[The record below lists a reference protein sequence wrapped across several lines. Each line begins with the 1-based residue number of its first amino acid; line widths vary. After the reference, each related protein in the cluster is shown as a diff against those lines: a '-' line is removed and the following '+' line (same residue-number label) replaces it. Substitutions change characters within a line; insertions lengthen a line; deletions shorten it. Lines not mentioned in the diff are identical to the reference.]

1 LSARTRRRAVHSIA
15 AISACSLA
23 VIIHIQTDARKWS
36 VLRRIDSGDG
46 IPWIALLSS
55 LVMVSASGRS
65 AISRYMSRKLLAV
78 DRRFISLHSSRYWG
92 KNVAIFPL
100 CIAKIVVETESLHF
114 VTVYRTLSEV
124 Y

>member
-1 LSARTRRRAVHSIA
+1 
-15 AISACSLA
+15 
-23 VIIHIQTDARKWS
+23 
-36 VLRRIDSGDG
+36 
-46 IPWIALLSS
+46 
-55 LVMVSASGRS
+55 MVSASGRP

-114 VTVYRTLSEV
+114 VTVYLAVLYTALIWESCSSVHGLVLGYRLPHIK
-124 Y
+124 